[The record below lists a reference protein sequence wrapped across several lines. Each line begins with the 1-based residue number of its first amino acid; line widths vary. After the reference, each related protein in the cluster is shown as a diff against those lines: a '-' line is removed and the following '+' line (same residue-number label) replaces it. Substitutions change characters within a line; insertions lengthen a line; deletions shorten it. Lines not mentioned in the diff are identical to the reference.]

1 MVPRTGTLLKILPNR
16 VADQR
21 AETEIYRPFFLAGIL
36 TVLTAGCM
44 LGAIALFGI
53 AQQGSYTASA
63 WTPYILA
70 HANSQLF
77 GWVGFFIMG
86 FALQQ
91 HAPTVAR
98 AALFHRLAY
107 ASLGLMGAGIALR
120 FVAEPM
126 SMVDRATW
134 VPIGVVSGLLQL
146 AAVLLFVMN
155 SSVTRHKNGQPLTW
169 PTAFVFSSLFWLV
182 VVSVA
187 EPVVFA
193 LSHQE
198 SKDNSIVFVASW
210 FAPLREAQFLGFVAM
225 MIFGVA
231 AVKMGSCFGFRKAD
245 PVMGIAALGLWWAG
259 LLARIVGWRTFFSAD
274 LAADS
279 VWLYRL
285 GGSLLALGAI
295 AMVFSLGIFERP
307 SHSIRAHKFVRA
319 AFGWLLVAGLLLIFE
334 PIHLAAINAPFSHA
348 YTGGIRHAVTVGF
361 ISQMILGVG
370 IHVVGRMHNLDESR
384 VPALWTAFA
393 LLNLGNACR
402 VGLEIATDYRPD
414 AFMPMGFTGFIELVG
429 LMVWAAAMVAPMMA
443 ARRVKVTHGC

>member
-134 VPIGVVSGLLQL
+134 VPVGVLSGVLQL
-146 AAVLLFVMN
+146 VAVLLFVMN
-155 SSVTRHKNGQPLTW
+155 SSVTRHKSGQRLTW

-307 SHSIRAHKFVRA
+307 SHSIRSHKFVRA

-370 IHVVGRMHNLDESR
+370 IHVVGRMHDLDESR

-414 AFMPMGFTGFIELVG
+414 AFMPMGFTGFVELAG
-429 LMVWAAAMVAPMMA
+429 LMVWAAAMVAPMIS

>member
-1 MVPRTGTLLKILPNR
+1 LLRVLPHK
-16 VADQR
+16 ATHQR
-21 AETEIYRPFFLAGIL
+21 AEIEIYRPFFIAGIL

-53 AQQGSYTASA
+53 ARQGSYTASA

-107 ASLGLMGAGIALR
+107 TSLALMGLGIALR

-126 SMVDRATW
+126 SMIDRATW
-134 VPIGVVSGLLQL
+134 VPVGVLSGILQL
-146 AAVLLFVMN
+146 VAVLVFVFN
-155 SSVTRHKNGQPLTW
+155 SSVTRHKSGQGLTW

-182 VVSVA
+182 VVAFA
-187 EPVVFA
+187 EPIVFA

-198 SKDNSIVFVASW
+198 SKENSIVFVASW

-225 MIFGVA
+225 MVFGVA

-245 PVMGIAALGLWWAG
+245 PAMGLAALALWWAG
-259 LLARIVGWRTFFSAD
+259 LLARIIGWRTFFSAD
-274 LAADS
+274 LSADS

-285 GGSLLALGAI
+285 GGTLLALGAMT
-295 AMVFSLGIFERP
+295 MVFSLGIFERP
-307 SHSIRAHKFVRA
+307 DRSIRAHKFVRA

-334 PIHLAAINAPFSHA
+334 PLHLAAINAPFSHA
-348 YTGGIRHAVTVGF
+348 YTGAIRHAVTVGF

-370 IHVVGRMHNLDESR
+370 IHVVGRMHDIDESR

-393 LLNLGNACR
+393 LLNVGNACR
-402 VGLEIATDYRPD
+402 VGLEVATDYRPD
-414 AFMPMGFTGFIELVG
+414 AFMPMGFTGFVELVG
-429 LMVWAAAMVAPMMA
+429 LMLWAFAMIAPVIA
-443 ARRVKVTHGC
+443 ARRVKVSHGR